1 MSNKTVKWR
10 IVSTLVLSKLTDIL
24 ISAKTT
30 LPTLLN
36 TLGAPSWML
45 GFLVPL
51 RESGSLLPQAM
62 MSAWL
67 TNKSDR
73 RAPWVASMLIQ
84 TSFIAIMILVPLVV
98 LPITMNQNTESYGLL
113 SGIVVLAALMGLS
126 LARAMTSLTM
136 KDIQGEHL
144 NKGQRGNVV
153 GIASTSAGILSLLF
167 ASYMMWSGKLNEQV
181 IMIIAI
187 SCFIVMLLSVIT
199 LKSLETT
206 VEVKS
211 SGQDYAIKKSLTLA
225 EAKAYINTFSGE
237 LGRFILVRS
246 CFVHTALVAPF
257 YIAWATGLS
266 TESGLVT
273 LSSFIVA
280 QASATILSSYIWGV
294 LSDHNAKLTMQLG
307 AIIVVLICCVTVFII
322 HFGLTQSV
330 HSFWFVAGYF
340 LISVGH
346 EGARSGRKVYALDIK
361 EGADRTDFIGKA
373 NTAIGIVIL
382 TLGGVYSA
390 LTFAGNTILFS
401 VIALGIV
408 AGLVLSLGMK
418 NEK

>member
-1 MSNKTVKWR
+1 VNNKTVKWR
-10 IVSTLVLSKLTDIL
+10 IIVTLVLSKLTDIL
-24 ISAKTT
+24 LSAKTT

-36 TLGAPSWML
+36 SLGAPSWML

-67 TNKSDR
+67 TTKSDR
-73 RAPWVASMLIQ
+73 RVPWVVSMLIQ
-84 TSFIAIMILVPLVV
+84 TSFIAIMILVPLSV
-98 LPITMNQNTESYGLL
+98 LPFFMNENTESYGLL
-113 SGIVVLAALMGLS
+113 SGAVVLTALIGLS

-144 NKGQRGNVV
+144 NKGKRGNVV
-153 GIASTSAGILSLLF
+153 GIASMSAGILSLLF
-167 ASYMMWSGKLNEQV
+167 ALVMMWSGKLNEQV
-181 IMIIAI
+181 ILIIAI
-187 SCFIVMLLSVIT
+187 LCFVAMLLSVMA
-199 LKSLETT
+199 LKSLETD

-211 SGQDYAIKKSLTLA
+211 KHKDKSTIKNLTTANIKSYLD
-225 EAKAYINTFSGE
+225 TFSGE

-257 YIAWATGLS
+257 YIAWASSLS
-266 TESGLVT
+266 TQGGIVT

-280 QASATILSSYIWGV
+280 QASATILSSYIWGA
-294 LSDHNAKLTMQLG
+294 LSDRNAKLTMQLG
-307 AIIVVLICCVTVFII
+307 AAIVVLICVVTVVVI
-322 HFGLTQSV
+322 HFNLAQAV
-330 HSFWFVAGYF
+330 HSFWFIAGYF

-361 EGADRTDFIGKA
+361 EGSDRTDFIGKA
-373 NTAIGIVIL
+373 NTAIGVVIL
-382 TLGGVYSA
+382 TLGAFYSG
-390 LTFAGNTILFS
+390 LTFAGNTVVFS
-401 VIALGIV
+401 VIILGLLL
-408 AGLVLSLGMK
+408 GLLLSLAMK